1 MSAII
6 RRIFLSS
13 ASSSTRDDDCDR
25 PTRFWSGLCTFFV
38 VAMALACQSTGPTAT
53 PRIQPDDIVIE
64 ARPTATPIEQATT
77 PAMTTTAP
85 TATVQT
91 AASTPVP
98 TSSPLPT
105 EIPITP
111 SPTRPSLI
119 ATVTPNP
126 TFEALR
132 ATPTAQPTAT
142 PDPDPLRERKVFRVP
157 ISNIIVPDPVFADYG
172 WSRELQYEIF
182 AGLTTFTPD
191 ESNPV
196 QLDMATS
203 HTVSSGGSVHTFIL
217 RPGLKF
223 SDGSPLTAS
232 DFKWS
237 WERALS
243 TAARVEV
250 ATQAEWVLAP
260 ILGAQEML
268 DGEASELIGVEAVDE
283 RTLTVELTAPRYD
296 FEALLAHPAATV
308 LKRDNVE
315 DWSTDWSTRV
325 SAELVLF
332 DQTAVLRDTTV
343 LPIGTGPFRLTTF
356 DEVNQQYVI
365 QRNDHYHGELAML
378 DAVILDAKSLLEAF
392 DSEAGPFVGIDMLL
406 DSGEIDAGINP
417 TDVTGSADGDSLP
430 VGIAKVGVNPT
441 TMLIVFNPSIP
452 PFDNLDFRRALA
464 AAVDTD
470 SFLEAFGG
478 SRATGIVPPS
488 DPGYSESS
496 YPIEYDLVAAES
508 SFDAFQQS
516 NQGFLDEIPWI
527 FGSGGSRERERVA
540 IASGWQVA
548 LPVNFSL
555 ELVSSTR
562 EFQRLRRTN
571 KLRLMLIG
579 HQTTYPHS
587 QASVIDF
594 QELFG
599 ESAESEELEQIK
611 EMTQRA
617 ASEADLVTALDLYAQ
632 LEQHLLDN
640 ALVVPLSLFAGTKF
654 YVRVQPWVHGYE
666 VGRYGGSRF
675 KDVWFDDTYPG
686 PRLSATQP

>member
-6 RRIFLSS
+6 RRILLSP
-13 ASSSTRDDDCDR
+13 ASSSTRDDVFHR
-25 PTRFWSGLCTFFV
+25 QVGILSGILAVFIV
-38 VAMALACQSTGPTAT
+38 GMAAACQSTGPTAT
-53 PRIQPDDIVIE
+53 PRIQPEDIVIE
-64 ARPTATPIEQATT
+64 ARPTATPTT
-77 PAMTTTAP
+77 PAVTTTAP
-85 TATVQT
+85 TPTVLT
-91 AASTPVP
+91 AANTPVP
-98 TSSPLPT
+98 TATLLPT
-105 EIPITP
+105 EVSVAP

-126 TFEALR
+126 TYEALR
-132 ATPTAQPTAT
+132 ATPTPQPTAT

-157 ISNIIVPDPVFADYG
+157 MSNQLVPDPVFAEHG
-172 WSRELQYEIF
+172 ESSTLQYEIF
-182 AGLTTFTPD
+182 AGLTAFTLD
-191 ESNPV
+191 EITPV
-196 QLDMATS
+196 RLDMASS
-203 HTVSSGGSVHTFIL
+203 HSISSSGTTHTFIL

-237 WERALS
+237 WERALQ

-268 DGEASELIGVEAVDE
+268 AGEASELVGVEAVDE

-296 FEALLAHPAATV
+296 FEALLAHPAAAV

-325 SAELVLF
+325 SAT
-332 DQTAVLRDTTV
+332 TASTYSGTV
-343 LPIGTGPFRLTTF
+343 PDPGPLPIGTGPFRLTIF
-356 DEVNQQYVI
+356 DETNEQYVI
-365 QRNDHYHGELAML
+365 ERNDHYHGEPVQL
-378 DAVILDAKSLLEAF
+378 DAVRLDAKALVDAF
-392 DSEAGPFVGIDMLL
+392 DSDAGPVDGIEILFE
-406 DSGEIDAGINP
+406 SGEIDAGIFP
-417 TDVTGSADGDSLP
+417 TIIASSADGDSTP
-430 VGIAKVGVNPT
+430 IGFATVGINPT
-441 TMLIVFNPSIP
+441 THLIVFNPSIP

-470 SFLEAFGG
+470 SFLATFDGA
-478 SRATGIVPPS
+478 RANGIVPPS

-508 SFDAFQQS
+508 SFDAFRQS

-527 FGSGGSRERERVA
+527 FGYSGTNEKERAA
-540 IASGWQVA
+540 IASNWERA
-548 LPVNFSL
+548 LPVEFGLKL
-555 ELVSSTR
+555 EFPR

-571 KLRLMLIG
+571 KLPLMLVS
-579 HQTTYPHS
+579 HQTTYPHP

-594 QELFG
+594 QQLFG

-640 ALVVPLSLFAGTKF
+640 ALVVPLSLSAGTKF

-675 KDVWFDDTYPG
+675 KDVWFDETYPG
-686 PRLSATQP
+686 PRLSVTQP